1 MVCVYMYVCVHAWMY
16 IYVYVWIVV
25 LCFSSLNADILKTA
39 PELLKVVSKH
49 LFGQLQ
55 CFVATKHEDIMQKWK
70 VKKKNVMG

>member
-1 MVCVYMYVCVHAWMY
+1 MYGLLY
-16 IYVYVWIVV
+16 
-25 LCFSSLNADILKTA
+25 CFSSLNADILKTA

-70 VKKKNVMG
+70 VKKKFIMG